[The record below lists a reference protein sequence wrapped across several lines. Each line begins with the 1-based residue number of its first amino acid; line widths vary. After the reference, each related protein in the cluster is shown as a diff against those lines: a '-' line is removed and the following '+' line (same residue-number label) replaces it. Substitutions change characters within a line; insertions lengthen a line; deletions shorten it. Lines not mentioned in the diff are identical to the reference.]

1 MPNPHVDFV
10 ILEKATVMHFR
21 LPPKVVQAIPD
32 FQSLPSEHFVLNC
45 NYRVLSQKTC
55 KNSSAAER
63 TSTSK
68 GFEMITSKKFEM
80 IQAMSANE

>member
-1 MPNPHVDFV
+1 MPNQHGDFV
-10 ILEKATVMHFR
+10 ILENATVMHFR

-32 FQSLPSEHFVLNC
+32 LNSLPSEHFVLKC

-55 KNSSAAER
+55 KNSGAAG
-63 TSTSK
+63 TLTK
-68 GFEMITSKKFEM
+68 AQVVGTTTSKKFET